1 MIYFY
6 YVGLYFIGLSVGFL
20 LIPFVIRRKDNE
32 NEKEGIELD
41 DFYDKLFIC
50 SKFIEE
56 VVEAPSSN
64 LSQEELAQL
73 KDKVLTYE
81 IPYLKYKVIMYY
93 DLESDSFCYYSNMDI
108 IYKYLDIFC
117 RKYVLEFNCKQLY
130 KFSEETKVVEKKNV
144 EQRGPF
150 VSKVERLMLEKETNR
165 FIYKGK
171 LEDYDKKQ
179 STIPREITFQE
190 FLVLQRETQET
201 QLKEIG

>member
-1 MIYFY
+1 MLYVYYFGIYF
-6 YVGLYFIGLSVGFL
+6 VGLSVGFL
-20 LIPFVIRRKDNE
+20 LLPFVIRRKE

-41 DFYDKLFIC
+41 EFYDKLFI
-50 SKFIEE
+50 STKFLEE
-56 VVEAPSSN
+56 VIEAPSSN

-73 KDKVLTYE
+73 KEKVLTYE

-93 DLESDSFCYYSNMDI
+93 DLESDAFCYYSNTDI

-117 RKYVLEFNCKQLY
+117 RKYVLDFDCKQLY
-130 KFSEETKVVEKKNV
+130 KFSEETKVIEKKKV

-171 LEDYDKKQ
+171 LADYDKKE
-179 STIPREITFQE
+179 TLTPREITFQE
-190 FLVLQRETQET
+190 FLVLKRETEENQ
-201 QLKEIG
+201 

>member
-1 MIYFY
+1 MLYVYYFGIYC
-6 YVGLYFIGLSVGFL
+6 VGLSLGFL
-20 LIPFVIRRKDNE
+20 LLPFVIRRKE

-41 DFYDKLFIC
+41 EFYDKLFI
-50 SKFIEE
+50 STKFLEE
-56 VVEAPSSN
+56 VVEAPDSN

-73 KDKVLTYE
+73 KEKVLTHE

-93 DLESDSFCYYSNMDI
+93 DLESDAFCYYSNTDI

-117 RKYVLEFNCKQLY
+117 RKYVLDFNCKQLY
-130 KFSEETKVVEKKNV
+130 KFSEETKVVEKKKV

-150 VSKVERLMLEKETNR
+150 VSKVERLTLEKETNR

-171 LEDYDKKQ
+171 LEDYDKKT
-179 STIPREITFQE
+179 SVVPREITFQE

-201 QLKEIG
+201 LLKATD